1 MESESNNVKE
11 KMKKPAISKEIII
24 GAISVLSMALLYFGV
39 NYLKGINLFNPTNY
53 YYVSYENVTDLTPSN
68 SVYVDG
74 FKVGLVHNILYNY
87 NQTGGKIVVVL
98 DLDKS
103 LKIPEGS
110 KAELAVTMLGTA
122 SINLKLNK
130 YVSSYYASGDT
141 LEGIP
146 ANGLMQKME
155 QELLPQ
161 IGQILP
167 RIDSILTSLQEI
179 VSHPAL
185 KETLSNMEITTRGLA
200 SSSKKLDNMLTNDV
214 PTIMKDFKTVSGNLV
229 SVSNQFAQLDVAG
242 TMATIKST
250 ITNLNTLTENLNSP
264 NGTLGLLMN
273 DRKLYDNLTSTAN
286 SADVLLKDLKSNPKR
301 YVHFSLFG
309 KKEKENK

>member
-1 MESESNNVKE
+1 
-11 KMKKPAISKEIII
+11 MKKPAISKEIII

-286 SADVLLKDLKSNPKR
+286 SADMLLKDLKSNPKR